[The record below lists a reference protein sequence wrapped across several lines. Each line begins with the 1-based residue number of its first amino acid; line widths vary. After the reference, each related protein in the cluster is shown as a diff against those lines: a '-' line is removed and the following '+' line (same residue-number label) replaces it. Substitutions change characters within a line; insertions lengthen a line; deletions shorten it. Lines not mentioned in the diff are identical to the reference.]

1 MFEIT
6 IKNLENN
13 EVTTYLPAGFC
24 LMAIDIGEGEE
35 RNDTVDIRET
45 SIEKM
50 SNVIAMNSKLR
61 ASARIGVAKHESV
74 KDCEE
79 DEGADKLKALFKGL
93 AGAMC
98 GEED

>member
-13 EVTTYLPAGFC
+13 EVTTYLPEGFC

-35 RNDTVDIRET
+35 RRDTVHMCET

-50 SNVIAMNSKLR
+50 SNVIAMNGKLR
-61 ASARIGVAKHESV
+61 ASARIGLAKHDSF
-74 KDCEE
+74 KDSEE
-79 DEGADKLKALFKGL
+79 DEEREKLKALFKGL
-93 AGAMC
+93 AGAMR

>member
-13 EVTTYLPAGFC
+13 KVTTYLPEGFC

-35 RNDTVDIRET
+35 QKDTVDIRET
-45 SIEKM
+45 SIENM
-50 SNVIAMNSKLR
+50 SNVIAVNGKLR
-61 ASARIGVAKHESV
+61 ASARIGLAKHDSF

-79 DEGADKLKALFKGL
+79 DEEREKLKALFESL
-93 AGAMC
+93 AGAMR
-98 GEED
+98 GED